1 MSTFKEIKKVLLI
14 FIRPKSLLS
23 YLPLICMLPRLL
35 LPLLLLFVAAGQRPS
50 QTYWSTDIWV
60 TISMRGP
67 T

>member
-1 MSTFKEIKKVLLI
+1 MSTVKEIKKVLLI
-14 FIRPKSLLS
+14 YIRPMSPLS
-23 YLPLICMLPRLL
+23 YLPLICMFPHLL
-35 LPLLLLFVAAGQRPS
+35 LPPLLLFVAAGQRPS